1 MFKLFYPCLFQVGL
15 FCALPVVCL
24 SKPRP
29 LPPSLVPSQ
38 FPSAFTSQWG
48 DYFLSSSV
56 FSYDDYDSLDVITD
70 GGVNIGVGF
79 GDARKFISFEV
90 DYNLE
95 SLRGLSN
102 GGSFDIRVS
111 RVLIAENN
119 LYLAVGGGWL
129 SGISYGQIRDQED
142 TAYVALS
149 AAVPL
154 YPDRDSFRQVFQLN
168 LGAANGRLKGIFLN
182 PDDFDN
188 GLFLSAGI
196 ELSPSVGTSLG
207 WSSRGFNAGISVI
220 PLPEQPI
227 SLTLSG
233 INLANVDKA
242 GRAVAFTVT
251 WGDNFKTPRFNGF

>member
-1 MFKLFYPCLFQVGL
+1 MSKYFYSVIFQVGL
-15 FCALPVVCL
+15 FCTLSLSCF

-29 LPPSLVPSQ
+29 LSPGLTPSQ

-56 FSYDDYDSLDVITD
+56 FSYDDYDSSEIITD

-79 GDARKFISFEV
+79 GDAIKYISFEV

-102 GGSFDIRVS
+102 GGGFDIRVS
-111 RVLIAENN
+111 RVLMADPNI
-119 LYLAVGGGWL
+119 YLAVGGGWL
-129 SGISYGQIRDQED
+129 SGISYGQIREKDD

-154 YPDRDSFRQVFQLN
+154 YPTRDSFRQVFQLN
-168 LGAANGRLKGIFLN
+168 VGAANGRLKGIFLN

-207 WSSRGFNAGISVI
+207 WSSRGFNASISAI
-220 PLPEQPI
+220 PFANQPI

-233 INLANVDKA
+233 INLTNVDKA
-242 GRAVAFTVT
+242 GRAAAFTVT

>member
-1 MFKLFYPCLFQVGL
+1 MFKLFYACLIQVGL

-29 LPPSLVPSQ
+29 LSPGLTPSQ

-56 FSYDDYDSLDVITD
+56 FSYDDYDSSDVITD
-70 GGVNIGVGF
+70 GGFNVGVGF
-79 GDARKFISFEV
+79 GDARKYISFEV

-111 RVLIAENN
+111 RVLIADPN

-129 SGISYGQIRDQED
+129 SGISYGQIRDKED

-196 ELSPSVGTSLG
+196 ELSPSVGTSMG

-220 PLPEQPI
+220 PFPNQPI
-227 SLTLSG
+227 SLTLSA
-233 INLANVDKA
+233 INLTNVDKA
-242 GRAVAFTVT
+242 GRAAAFTVT